1 MEIYFNPFSATG
13 RYKPPQNRFK
23 VKGLGEEEFSG
34 RKPSVPM
41 IAILLSSSAGLSIE
55 WLTGVSQVPGSRPDV
70 FSCELKI

>member
-1 MEIYFNPFSATG
+1 MIMGVYFNPFSATG
-13 RYKPPQNRFK
+13 RYKPPQNRVK

-55 WLTGVSQVPGSRPDV
+55 
-70 FSCELKI
+70 